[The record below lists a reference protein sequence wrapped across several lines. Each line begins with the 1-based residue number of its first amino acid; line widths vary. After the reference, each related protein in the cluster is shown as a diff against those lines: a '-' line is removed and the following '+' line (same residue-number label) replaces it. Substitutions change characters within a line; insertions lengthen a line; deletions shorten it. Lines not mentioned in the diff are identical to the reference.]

1 MVALELHV
9 GKLMGSCVICL
20 ECYDDCSAGHI
31 QTSESFLLKVREY
44 ALPEFS
50 IEKAKLMRSE
60 VSLAII
66 PAL

>member
-1 MVALELHV
+1 ME
-9 GKLMGSCVICL
+9 SCVICL

-66 PAL
+66 PAM